1 MQDFISQS
9 HLATEL
15 SLRAR
20 TLCARLLYAAHTSPR
35 PQDRHDREGLLY
47 SPGEEAE
54 AQQG

>member
-1 MQDFISQS
+1 MQDLYQS
-9 HLATEL
+9 EPPNN
-15 SLRAR
+15 RAVAKR
-20 TLCARLLYAAHTSPR
+20 RHPVCQAAHTSPR